1 MSSSFYS
8 FIIENN
14 IIESITANLL
24 SFKTHEL
31 IDSFLENIILPFIN
45 RDADGD
51 GEADI
56 NNIKNLNIKFFKI
69 DLKLGNFILTLIKYF
84 IIIYLVYLF
93 QIVFKKEIKN

>member
-1 MSSSFYS
+1 MSSSFYN

-45 RDADGD
+45 RDGDGD

-56 NNIKNLNIKFFKI
+56 NNIKNLNIKFF
-69 DLKLGNFILTLIKYF
+69 LKLI
-84 IIIYLVYLF
+84 
-93 QIVFKKEIKN
+93 